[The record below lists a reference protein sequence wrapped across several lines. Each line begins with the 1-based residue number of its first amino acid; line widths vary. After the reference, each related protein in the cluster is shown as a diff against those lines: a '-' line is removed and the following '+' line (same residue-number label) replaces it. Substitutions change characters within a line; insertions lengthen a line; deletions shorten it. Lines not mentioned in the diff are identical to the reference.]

1 MLNRIMPRLLL
12 ALLVL
17 SLQACAAMHS
27 AESIEAWVVDAQTD
41 QPIEGA
47 VVVAHWQLERKFAIP
62 PGVVGYD
69 PRGPLQLQI
78 LETVTDANGRFG
90 FPAWG
95 PRRAPLGSYLEG
107 EDPRIII
114 FKSGYEIFAQGNFH
128 PPILDTSAS
137 STRTSELNGRTVKLK
152 KFEGDLKGYA
162 SYLISLYGG
171 LEFAINPWSA
181 NCDWQKIPQ
190 MLVAVSKQAHLFREN
205 NIYSSLPVLD
215 DLSQHGQCGS
225 ASDFMKEYLK

>member
-1 MLNRIMPRLLL
+1 MKLFHFRNLLL
-12 ALLVL
+12 IFSLL

-27 AESIEAWVVDAQTD
+27 AESIEAWVVDAQTG

-78 LETVTDANGRFG
+78 LETVTDARGRFA
-90 FPAWG
+90 FPAWE
-95 PRRAPLGSYLEG
+95 PRRAPMGSYLEG
-107 EDPRIII
+107 YDPRIII
-114 FKSGYEIFAQGNFH
+114 FKSGYEYFADSNMHHSKF
-128 PPILDTSAS
+128 DTSTS

-152 KFEGDLKGYA
+152 KFEGDLKGYEER
-162 SYLISLYGG
+162 ISLLGG
-171 LEFAINPWSA
+171 AIGFATRPQSK

-190 MLVAVSKQAHLFREN
+190 MLAAVFKQERVFREN
-205 NIYSSLPVLD
+205 NIYNYLPTLNRLPFQD
-215 DLSQHGQCGS
+215 KCGS
-225 ASDFMKEYLK
+225 ASEFMKEYLK